1 MFLKKTLS
9 KLIFQKNAVVRKN
22 LKWQTYFLI
31 FIICVICVLLIIRI
45 SYTFGEKNHNFN
57 RKNYEKKIQTLDEKL
72 ASQIQING
80 DLKNNIIDLQH
91 KNSILDSLN
100 KEMLVNLKI
109 YQDEKINLL
118 ERVDFYE
125 TLMKNDFK
133 KSGLNVFKFK
143 AYKNKTT
150 NDIIY
155 TMLVTCIK
163 GKSFDFKGFYNFKIE
178 ATHDSG
184 IKNIIYPGNNQKIRL
199 EFKYF
204 SRVEGKISLK
214 KNFKISNISV
224 QLFEDATDDNPKYSS
239 SFRVGKN

>member
-1 MFLKKTLS
+1 MFFKKTLS
-9 KLIFQKNAVVRKN
+9 KLIFQENAVVRKN

-31 FIICVICVLLIIRI
+31 FIICIICVLLIAKL

-72 ASQIQING
+72 TNQIQIND

-91 KNSILDSLN
+91 KNSVLDSLN

-163 GKSFDFKGFYNFKIE
+163 GKSFEFKGFYNFKIE
-178 ATHDSG
+178 AIDDSVM
-184 IKNIIYPGNNQKIRL
+184 KNIIYPRNNQKIRL

-204 SRVEGKISLK
+204 SRVEGKIRLN

-224 QLFEDATDDNPKYSS
+224 QLFEDFTDDKPRYSS
-239 SFRVGKN
+239 SFRIGKN

>member
-1 MFLKKTLS
+1 MFFKKTLS
-9 KLIFQKNAVVRKN
+9 KLIFQENAVVRKN

-31 FIICVICVLLIIRI
+31 FIICVISVLLIVRI

-163 GKSFDFKGFYNFKIE
+163 GKSFEFKGFYNFKIE
-178 ATHDSG
+178 AIDDSG
-184 IKNIIYPGNNQKIRL
+184 MKNIIYPGNNQKIRL

-204 SRVEGKISLK
+204 SRVEGKIRLK
-214 KNFKISNISV
+214 KNLKISNISV
-224 QLFEDATDDNPKYSS
+224 QLYEDSTDDNPKYSS
-239 SFRVGKN
+239 SFRIGKN

>member
-1 MFLKKTLS
+1 MFFKKTLS
-9 KLIFQKNAVVRKN
+9 KFIFQQNAVVRKN

-31 FIICVICVLLIIRI
+31 FIICVVCVLSIIRI
-45 SYTFGEKNHNFN
+45 SYTVGEKNHNFN
-57 RKNYEKKIQTLDEKL
+57 RKNYEKKIQTLHEKL
-72 ASQIQING
+72 TNQIQIND

-100 KEMLVNLKI
+100 KEMLVNLKT

-143 AYKNKTT
+143 AYKNKST

-155 TMLVTCIK
+155 SMLVTCIK
-163 GKSFDFKGFYNFKIE
+163 GKSFEFNGFYNFKIE
-178 ATHDSG
+178 AIDDSG
-184 IKNIIYPGNNQKIRL
+184 MKNIIYPGNNQKIRL

-224 QLFEDATDDNPKYSS
+224 QLFEDSTDDNPKYSS
-239 SFRVGKN
+239 SFRIGKN

>member
-1 MFLKKTLS
+1 MFFKKTLS
-9 KLIFQKNAVVRKN
+9 KLIFQENAVVKKN
-22 LKWQTYFLI
+22 LKWQIYFLI
-31 FIICVICVLLIIRI
+31 SIICIICVLLIVRI
-45 SYTFGEKNHNFN
+45 SYSFGEKNHNFN

-72 ASQIQING
+72 TNQIQIND

-91 KNSILDSLN
+91 KNSILESLN

-143 AYKNKTT
+143 AYKNKST

-163 GKSFDFKGFYNFKIE
+163 GKSFEFKGFYNFKIE
-178 ATHDSG
+178 AIDDSG
-184 IKNIIYPGNNQKIRL
+184 LKNIIYPGNNQKIRL

-204 SRVEGKISLK
+204 SRVEGKIRLK
-214 KNFKISNISV
+214 KHFKISNISV
-224 QLFEDATDDNPKYSS
+224 QLFENFTDDKPKYSS
-239 SFRVGKN
+239 SFRIGKN

>member
-1 MFLKKTLS
+1 MFFKKTLS
-9 KLIFQKNAVVRKN
+9 KFIFQQNAVVRKN

-31 FIICVICVLLIIRI
+31 FIICVVCVLSIIRI

-72 ASQIQING
+72 TNQIQIND

-91 KNSILDSLN
+91 KNSILESLN

-118 ERVDFYE
+118 EKVDLYE

-163 GKSFDFKGFYNFKIE
+163 GKSFEFKGFYNFIIE
-178 ATHDSG
+178 AIDDSG
-184 IKNIIYPGNNQKIRL
+184 MKNIIYPGNNQKIRL

-204 SRVEGKISLK
+204 SRVEGKIRLK
-214 KNFKISNISV
+214 KNLKISNISV
-224 QLFEDATDDNPKYSS
+224 QLFEDFADDYPKYSS
-239 SFRVGKN
+239 SFRIGKN

>member
-1 MFLKKTLS
+1 MFFKKTLS
-9 KLIFQKNAVVRKN
+9 KLIFQENAVVRKN

-31 FIICVICVLLIIRI
+31 FIICVICVLLIVRI
-45 SYTFGEKNHNFN
+45 SYTFGEQNHNFN

-72 ASQIQING
+72 TNQIQIND
-80 DLKNNIIDLQH
+80 DLKNTIINLQH

-204 SRVEGKISLK
+204 SRVEGKIRLK
-214 KNFKISNISV
+214 KDFKISNITV
-224 QLFEDATDDNPKYSS
+224 QLFEDFTDDDPRYSS